1 METIYKKISIEPFK
15 KRIVKKHTNNN
26 AAKVEYYPSFEQG
39 NNRIAYDIKVEDD
52 TVSPFLILDI
62 KNNEKVLRYSAW
74 SPWSRMFKRSIQ
86 EENNIR
92 FEELPFSNDMMFFS
106 PST

>member
-39 NNRIAYDIKVEDD
+39 NNRIAYDIVVKDD

-62 KNNEKVLRYSAW
+62 KNEN
-74 SPWSRMFKRSIQ
+74 KRTKKEIVHDP
-86 EENNIR
+86 IR
-92 FEELPFSNDMMFFS
+92 ICRSDKPVSELYRNDGNR
-106 PST
+106 PKRAER

>member
-1 METIYKKISIEPFK
+1 MKFTSRPQYWFGSFYIYMETIYKKISIEPFK

-39 NNRIAYDIKVEDD
+39 NNRIACDIIVNDN

-62 KNNEKVLRYSAW
+62 KN
-74 SPWSRMFKRSIQ
+74 
-86 EENNIR
+86 ENNEIWFHR
-92 FEELPFSNDMMFFS
+92 YF
-106 PST
+106 